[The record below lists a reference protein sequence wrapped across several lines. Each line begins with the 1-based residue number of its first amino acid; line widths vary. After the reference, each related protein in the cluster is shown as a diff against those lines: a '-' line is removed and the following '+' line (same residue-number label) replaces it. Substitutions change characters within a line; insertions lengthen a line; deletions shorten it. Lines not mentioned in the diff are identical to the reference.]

1 MKVFSV
7 IAAILFSTQLIA
19 QLPEDFSDQLVADDW
34 QSVVGIAFDDNGRM
48 YSWAKHGVVN
58 IADDGVLLSQPLLD
72 ISEEVSNW
80 GDHGLLGFAL
90 HPNFL
95 TNGYYYVMYAVDR
108 HHLLYFGTPEYDP
121 GQSVTHQPSI
131 GRVVRYT
138 ADVATNFTTTVEGSR
153 KVLIGETISTGIP
166 LLHVS
171 HGVGS
176 LVFGKDG
183 TLLLTVGDG
192 GSYAGTDI
200 GNESAS
206 AYDALAI
213 QDGII
218 TADQDV
224 GAFRSQQVNS
234 LSGKVLRIDA
244 NTGDGIPS
252 NPFYD
257 PANPRAPQ
265 SRVWTLGLRNPY
277 RLSVQPG
284 TGSHYPEDGDPG
296 VLWIGDV
303 GWAYWEE
310 FNRVDRGGV
319 NLGWP
324 IYEGLR
330 TRWQYHG
337 RPLYNPQAPNPL
349 DGGGGCVQQYFYFQ
363 DLLAEDQQNGT
374 PFFPNP
380 CNGSMDIPNE
390 IPTFTHQ
397 RPVIAWSNVEW
408 NTEEQDTHVPGY
420 DSFGSAIIH
429 SLNDLD
435 CPVDGTFFNG
445 KCAVGGEWISDNNWP
460 EEFQNKY
467 YGADYTGWFKSL
479 EMDHNGTL
487 LSVSDFFEGGE
498 NIVDL
503 ALNPVDGCLYYVEYA
518 YLAEVRKICYGGNP
532 RPTAVIGSD
541 EVYGASPLEIHF
553 TGMAST
559 DPDNDPL
566 TYSWDFGD
574 NSSSEEIEPIH
585 TFTSSTGKPQPFLV
599 SLTVTDTAGNSHTD
613 YLTISLNNTPPS
625 VEISSIDET
634 IPYSM
639 NGVTEIPLT
648 ATVTD
653 AEQDAEELEYAW
665 QVFLHHNTHNHPE
678 AIDTERE
685 SVTYLFPEG
694 CGDEEFWYRVGLTVR
709 DNGGLEAYDEKE
721 LFPFCGGAKTEFGEL
736 EATPG
741 EKVVEISWTTL
752 NEVPGSLFIV
762 EKSKDKAKFE
772 FAGTAN
778 ASGAGTAYAITD
790 QTPING
796 VMYYRIQTVTP
807 DGFRD
812 YSPLAEVVFPGVDG
826 VRLQP
831 IPFQN
836 QLSIEFEEIEESAEF
851 AIYSLDGRVLH
862 RFSWQESGQRI
873 VHDIRVS
880 TLPAGIYLYE
890 ANDGRS
896 RYYGKLIKRD

>member
-1 MKVFSV
+1 MKVFSFV
-7 IAAILFSTQLIA
+7 VAILFTVQIFA
-19 QLPEDFSDQLVADDW
+19 QLPENFSDQLVAENW
-34 QSVVGIAFDDNGRM
+34 QSVVGIDFDENGRM

-58 IADDGVLLSQPLLD
+58 ISDDGVLLPEPLLD
-72 ISEEVSNW
+72 ISEEVANW

-95 TNGYYYVMYAVDR
+95 SNGYFYVMYAVDR
-108 HHLLYFGTPEYDP
+108 HYLLHFGTSEYNP
-121 GQSVTHQPSI
+121 GQSDTHQPSI

-138 ADVATNFTTTVEGSR
+138 ADAATNFTTTVEGSR
-153 KVLIGETISTGIP
+153 KILIGETISTGIP

-176 LVFGKDG
+176 LVFGNDG

-200 GNESAS
+200 GDESAS
-206 AYDALAI
+206 AYDFQAI
-213 QDGII
+213 ADGII
-218 TADQDV
+218 TAEENV

-244 NTGDGIPS
+244 NTGDGLPS

-330 TRWQYHG
+330 SRWQYHG
-337 RPLYNPQAPNPL
+337 RPLYNPQAPNPQN
-349 DGGGGCVQQYFYFQ
+349 GIGGCTQEFFYFQ
-363 DLLAEDQQNGT
+363 DLLIEDQEFST
-374 PFFPNP
+374 PFFANP
-380 CNGSMDIPNE
+380 CNGSIDIPSD

-420 DSFGSAIIH
+420 DSFGDAIIH
-429 SLNDLD
+429 SLNDPD

-460 EEFQNKY
+460 EEYQNKY

-479 EMDHNGTL
+479 EMDHSGTL
-487 LSVSDFFEGGE
+487 LAVSDFFEGGE

-503 ALNPVDGCLYYVEYA
+503 SLNPVDGCLYYVEYA
-518 YLAEVRKICYGGNP
+518 YFAEIRKICYGGNP
-532 RPTAVIGSD
+532 RPTAVISSD
-541 EVYGASPLEIHF
+541 KVYGTSPFEVQF
-553 TGMAST
+553 SGMGSY

-566 TYSWDFGD
+566 TYLWDFGD
-574 NSSSEEIEPIH
+574 NSSSEEIEPVH
-585 TFTSSTGKPQPFLV
+585 VFSSATGSPQPFLV

-613 YLTISLNNTPPS
+613 YLTISLDNTPPQ
-625 VEISSIDET
+625 VEISSIEENSS
-634 IPYSM
+634 YSM
-639 NGVTEIPLT
+639 NGVTELPLK
-648 ATVTD
+648 ATVSD
-653 AEQDAEELEYAW
+653 LEQDPTELEYSW

-678 AIDTERE
+678 AIMNEQE

-694 CGDEEFWYRVGLTVR
+694 CGNEDFWYRVALTVR

-721 LFPFCGGAKTEFGEL
+721 IFPFCGEALTEFDRI
-736 EATPG
+736 EAIPHERLVT
-741 EKVVEISWTTL
+741 INWSTL
-752 NEVPGSLFIV
+752 SEVPGSLFIV
-762 EKSKDKAKFE
+762 EKSTDKAKFTL
-772 FAGTAN
+772 AGTVN
-778 ASGAGTAYAITD
+778 ASGTAATYSITD

-796 VMYYRIQTVTP
+796 VTYYRIQTVSP
-807 DGFRD
+807 DGFKD
-812 YSPLAEVVFPGVDG
+812 YSPLTTVVFPGVDG

-831 IPFQN
+831 LPFQN
-836 QLSIEFEEIEESAEF
+836 QLSIEYEEVVENAAF
-851 AIYSLDGRVLH
+851 TIYSLDGRMLY
-862 RFSWQESGQRI
+862 RFNWEESGQRI
-873 VHDIRVS
+873 VHQIRVS
-880 TLPAGIYLYE
+880 NLPAGVYLYE

-896 RYYGKLIKRD
+896 RYYGKLMKRD